1 MNCAR
6 LLVCSIGL
14 LSLPLA
20 CADRRTLPIKQ
31 QPIWDGG
38 LRDAA
43 PQTNA
48 AEAWDADAEPLDGTG
63 DASSDVLLVADSRP
77 SEAAEDFP
85 DVDANIGVEDVA
97 ESGDGVDVGSA
108 DGRDIAR
115 TDASRTMDGGFAEVG
130 PALSEN
136 ADLRALL
143 VGKTIIEMVVRDD
156 QLWILY
162 LEECSFC
169 LLDDSGRSSPV
180 LYYGLVVVVGGG
192 KPKVFAGEKDWW
204 YQGISRDSHGN
215 LYAAVKIPGPPSVTY
230 AIVNLE
236 PLLTDGARLAD
247 LQPFCVGSYGFVIDH
262 DDTFWG
268 WNFYE
273 PGLFECTPTS
283 EVVHTRDNSPLPSD
297 SISNVTIDGNGDKWV
312 MLDVPGDGY
321 TTATV
326 RISGKTWEAAPPATS
341 PRLDKAY
348 PGCVDGGG
356 SLWADVDP
364 AIKNP
369 DNLLNVQILDLECD
383 NRGVL
388 WRVVWSYF
396 GSQTA
401 PAVIRTDEIA
411 YMDQDEWHAVAVPD
425 VGEPPHAIA
434 AYHGEIVL
442 GTSAGLQF
450 LKMP

>member
-1 MNCAR
+1 M
-6 LLVCSIGL
+6 
-14 LSLPLA
+14 
-20 CADRRTLPIKQ
+20 TL
-31 QPIWDGG
+31 GEG
-38 LRDAA
+38 AA
-43 PQTNA
+43 Q
-48 AEAWDADAEPLDGTG
+48 
-63 DASSDVLLVADSRP
+63 
-77 SEAAEDFP
+77 
-85 DVDANIGVEDVA
+85 
-97 ESGDGVDVGSA
+97 
-108 DGRDIAR
+108 
-115 TDASRTMDGGFAEVG
+115 
-130 PALSEN
+130 
-136 ADLRALL
+136 
-143 VGKTIIEMVVRDD
+143 
-156 QLWILY
+156 
-162 LEECSFC
+162 
-169 LLDDSGRSSPV
+169 
-180 LYYGLVVVVGGG
+180 
-192 KPKVFAGEKDWW
+192 
-204 YQGISRDSHGN
+204 
-215 LYAAVKIPGPPSVTY
+215 
-230 AIVNLE
+230 
-236 PLLTDGARLAD
+236 
-247 LQPFCVGSYGFVIDH
+247 
-262 DDTFWG
+262 
-268 WNFYE
+268 NFYQ

-326 RISGKTWEAAPPATS
+326 RISGKTWEAVLPATS

-369 DNLLNVQILDLECD
+369 DDLIDVQILNLECD

-401 PAVIRTDEIA
+401 PAVIRTNEIA

-425 VGEPPHAIA
+425 AGEPPHAIA

-450 LKMP
+450 LKLP